1 MHARVNCELIAR
13 RNPARAFSLLYK
25 CINVKQ
31 GKVSRKKEL
40 RGGGFSGGNF
50 EKIYYQAGA
59 VKCGGSL
66 GIFFFFFIQVQQS
79 VYIDLRNC
87 KMAPE
92 INGQM

>member
-66 GIFFFFFIQVQQS
+66 EIFFYS
-79 VYIDLRNC
+79 GAAYIDLRNC

-92 INGQM
+92 INGEM